1 MNRDADYIK
10 RTRAGDLHAYAAL
23 VDMYQSM
30 VFVLVRSVCRNAEDA
45 REVTQDVFLQAYR
58 QLHTFRGAASFKT
71 WLYRIA
77 YNTAISH
84 IRKEQSRERRAQD
97 YREHVLQASA
107 QTTVQTPAYAE
118 EEQDSDE
125 QQRYEKLRSLVAS
138 LPPKERLLIEL
149 YYYKDLKIDEI
160 AHICSLTPSNV
171 KVSMFRI
178 RQKLKAG
185 MRTEIEREAD
195 LETEVTTIS
204 TNDKL

>member
-1 MNRDADYIK
+1 M
-10 RTRAGDLHAYAAL
+10 
-23 VDMYQSM
+23 
-30 VFVLVRSVCRNAEDA
+30 
-45 REVTQDVFLQAYR
+45 
-58 QLHTFRGAASFKT
+58 
-71 WLYRIA
+71 
-77 YNTAISH
+77 
-84 IRKEQSRERRAQD
+84 
-97 YREHVLQASA
+97 
-107 QTTVQTPAYAE
+107 QTPAYAE

>member
-1 MNRDADYIK
+1 LNRDADYIK

-23 VDMYQSM
+23 VDKYQSM

>member
-1 MNRDADYIK
+1 MNRDADYIT

-23 VDMYQSM
+23 VDKYQSM

>member
-23 VDMYQSM
+23 VDKYQSM

-107 QTTVQTPAYAE
+107 RTTVQTPAYAE

>member
-1 MNRDADYIK
+1 M
-10 RTRAGDLHAYAAL
+10 L
-23 VDMYQSM
+23 
-30 VFVLVRSVCRNAEDA
+30 FRS
-45 REVTQDVFLQAYR
+45 VTQDVFLQAYR

>member
-23 VDMYQSM
+23 VDKYQSM

-149 YYYKDLKIDEI
+149 YYYKDLKMEEI

>member
-23 VDMYQSM
+23 VDKYQSM

-84 IRKEQSRERRAQD
+84 IRKGQSRERRAPD
-97 YREHVLQASA
+97 YSERVLQGSA

-185 MRTEIEREAD
+185 MRTDIEREAD

>member
-23 VDMYQSM
+23 VDKYQSM

-97 YREHVLQASA
+97 YREHFLQASA

-125 QQRYEKLRSLVAS
+125 QQRYEILWFLVVW

>member
-23 VDMYQSM
+23 VDKYQSM

-107 QTTVQTPAYAE
+107 YTSTHTPAYAE